1 MPVDTPSYE
10 MHGLRSITGIINYDP
25 GRSRNEPIYV
35 TMHLYIIY
43 VTTQQRLKCP
53 FYIDLNSDVP
63 KSYPRK
69 IYNFLFFQFG
79 NVFCTNKEKV
89 S

>member
-10 MHGLRSITGIINYDP
+10 MNGLRSITGIINYDP
-25 GRSRNEPIYV
+25 GRNRNEP
-35 TMHLYIIY
+35 IY

-79 NVFCTNKEKV
+79 NVFCTSKEKV